1 MTSSPIDSYFKSRS
15 TFYSLQY
22 FCKDSQLLTACLAI
36 FIICAT
42 FVAPEKLASC
52 MLHWVTWNVCNP
64 VTVNQ
69 TNFPITDTV
78 GLKDTASHLRSLID
92 LAGKKPEHSLYKWG
106 GIS

>member
-52 MLHWVTWNVCNP
+52 MLHMSHMERVQSGNSKS
-64 VTVNQ
+64 NQ
-69 TNFPITDTV
+69 LPNN
-78 GLKDTASHLRSLID
+78 
-92 LAGKKPEHSLYKWG
+92 
-106 GIS
+106 